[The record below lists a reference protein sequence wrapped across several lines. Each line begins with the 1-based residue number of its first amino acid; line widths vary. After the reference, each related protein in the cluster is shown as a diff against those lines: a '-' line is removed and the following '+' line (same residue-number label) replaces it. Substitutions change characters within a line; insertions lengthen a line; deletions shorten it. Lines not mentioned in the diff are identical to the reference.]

1 MIGLIVTGHG
11 HFASGLTSSLK
22 LIGGS
27 AQLEQYEYVDFEAND
42 SVEVLEE
49 KLNMAFDA
57 LKDCEGILVLCD
69 LVGGSPFKSSTMIG
83 YPKGHVEIIAGTN
96 LPMLVEINLM
106 RTFQNDVKV
115 LAEQAVNTGQSMISK
130 YEYIPYVE
138 EESEDGI

>member
-27 AQLEQYEYVDFEAND
+27 ETLDKYEYIDFEAND
-42 SVEVLEE
+42 SVESLEE
-49 KLNMAFDA
+49 KLDLAFEA
-57 LKDCEGILVLCD
+57 LKDCDGILVLCD
-69 LVGGSPFKSSTMIG
+69 LVGGSPFKSSTILG
-83 YPKGHVEIIAGTN
+83 YPKGNVEIIAGTN

-106 RTFQNDVKV
+106 RAFQNDVKV
-115 LAEQAVNTGQSMISK
+115 LANQAVSTGQSMISK